1 MNDALGAPRR
11 SELRVL
17 AEKLVDQA
25 RKLGADEVEVSV
37 VDGREFDVDVRKGK
51 IEYLVEAGSRVCG
64 LKVIKDKRTAYASS
78 SDLAPETLR
87 RLVRNAV
94 RRAELASPDEFAGLA
109 PLSKK
114 TIDAAALNLFDPAVA
129 ELDSK
134 TKIGL
139 ARETER
145 IALEDKRITNSYGAN
160 FGTNEI
166 RSVLVNS
173 NGFVGEF
180 EQTYCELSVGLQ
192 AGDTDNKVEDSWF
205 SAKRHIKNL
214 GTPEAVARKAVERTV
229 RQLRPRKIKTQNV
242 PVIFEPTQT
251 SWLLGFLFGC
261 VSGTAV
267 YQKATFLAG
276 KLGQKIGNEHV
287 TVVDNGLMPGQ
298 LGTRPFD
305 SDGVPSHRTVV
316 VEKGVLKN
324 YLCNT
329 YAARKLK
336 LKSTGNAE
344 GGGVGPNNF
353 YLEPGRTNPR
363 DIVAETKKGLILIR
377 SLGHGLNSVSGDI
390 SRGAFGLWVEE
401 GEIAYPVSE
410 ITISGNLGTIL
421 NGVEAVG
428 NDLEFFSPVTG
439 PTVKVAEMTVA
450 GE

>member
-1 MNDALGAPRR
+1 MMDGLHSSFP
-11 SELRVL
+11 SDLRTL
-17 AEKLVDQA
+17 AETLIDFA
-25 RKLGADEVEVSV
+25 RKCGAHEVEVSV
-37 VDGREFDVDVRKGK
+37 VDGREFDVDIRKGK
-51 IEYLVEAGSRVCG
+51 IEHLVEAGSRICG
-64 LKVIKDKRTAYASS
+64 LKVMKDKRTAYASS

-94 RRAELASPDEFAGLA
+94 RRAELGSPDEFAGLA
-109 PLSKK
+109 PLSKER
-114 TIDAAALNLFDPAVA
+114 IDAAGLGLFDPAVT

-134 TKIGL
+134 TKIRL

-145 IALEDKRITNSYGAN
+145 IALRDKRITNSYGAN
-160 FGTNEI
+160 FGTNEL
-166 RSVLVNS
+166 RSVLANS
-173 NGFVGEF
+173 NGFVGEYA
-180 EQTYCELSVGLQ
+180 QTYCELSVGLQ

-205 SAKRHIKNL
+205 SAKRHFKDL
-214 GTPEAVARKAVERTV
+214 STPEDIARKAVERTV

-251 SWLLGFLFGC
+251 SWLMGFLFGC

-276 KLGQKIGNEHV
+276 KLGQRIGDGLV
-287 TVVDNGLMPGQ
+287 TVVDDGLMPGE

-305 SDGVPSHRTVV
+305 SDGLPSRRTKV
-316 VEKGVLKN
+316 VEKGILKN

-336 LKSTGNAE
+336 LASTGNAD
-344 GGGVGPNNF
+344 GSGVSPNNF
-353 YLEPGRTNPR
+353 YLEPGRTSSR
-363 DIVAETKKGLILIR
+363 DIIAGTKKGLVLIR
-377 SLGHGLNSVSGDI
+377 TLGHGLNSVTGDI
-390 SRGAFGLWVEE
+390 SRGAFGLWVED

-421 NGVEAVG
+421 TGIEAVG

-439 PTVKVAEMTVA
+439 PTIKVAEMTVA